1 MAGKEKTI
9 GIRVEVKQ
17 GYHGVELILDS
28 MEEVKNFLD
37 SMIPY
42 MKKDLE
48 IEIEFLKEQEGKEE
62 EKDGE

>member
-1 MAGKEKTI
+1 M

-28 MEEVKNFLD
+28 MEEVKTFLD
-37 SMIPY
+37 SLLPY
-42 MKKDLE
+42 LKKDLE
-48 IEIEFLKEQEGKEE
+48 IGIKFLKEQEGKEE